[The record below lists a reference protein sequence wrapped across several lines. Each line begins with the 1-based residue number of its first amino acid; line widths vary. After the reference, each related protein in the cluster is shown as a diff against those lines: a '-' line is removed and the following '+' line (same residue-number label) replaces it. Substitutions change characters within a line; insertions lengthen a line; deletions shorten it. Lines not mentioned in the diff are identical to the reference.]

1 MQPHSDDDSG
11 AIVNRTDDAPR
22 DLPWRAFA
30 ASALLAFGLQCPAVV
45 QAKCE
50 LKVIELPVKMV
61 GTRATAM
68 VGINGTQVPLMV
80 DSGSSFSLLTEAT
93 ASQLKLRL
101 RESIR
106 IDGVVG
112 SADARLTRVA
122 HLGLSDGDL
131 ANIEFIVGGNELG
144 AGSMGILGRNILSF
158 ADTEYDLAHGMI
170 RMVIPTDDCE
180 KSNMAYWA
188 NDTSVSVVELLPQ
201 SRTKTP
207 AIRANLLLNGHKVTA
222 LFDTGA
228 STTVSLAAAHKAGVK
243 DADMK
248 AQGRMSGIGRGK
260 TNSWT
265 ASFDR
270 VELGG
275 EAILHNRL
283 PVGDFDLDDADM
295 MLGIDFFL
303 SHHIYVSRQQ
313 SRIYSTYNGGPVFA
327 LNANDPASTAASG
340 ADTGQAPGDALT
352 ADDYARRGA
361 ASLARGDT
369 ASALSDLD
377 RACALSPDTA
387 SFFATRASV
396 HLARKERDKA
406 LADLD
411 TALRLDPGQAE
422 ARMRRASM
430 HTGKTER
437 DLALDDLSVLDKTLP
452 PQSQLRKTMAQVYNG
467 LRMPAQALAQWNQW
481 IAANPRDIGL
491 EQAYN
496 GRCWARIQLNIELDK
511 AFDDCDEAV
520 DADSKNP
527 NYAGTRAWA
536 YLRLGKWAK
545 AVADF
550 DRALAGR
557 PNAPWWLYG
566 RGLAHLNLGQAAL
579 GQADLA
585 EARQAQ
591 PDVDAAIKRE
601 GLPLAPDATP

>member
-1 MQPHSDDDSG
+1 M
-11 AIVNRTDDAPR
+11 NRKNDAPR
-22 DLPWRAFA
+22 KLRWRAMIS
-30 ASALLAFGLQCPAVV
+30 SALVAFGLQCPAIV
-45 QAKCE
+45 QAKCA

-61 GTRATAM
+61 NTRAIAM

-80 DSGSSFSLLTEAT
+80 DSGAFFSFLTEAT
-93 ASQLKLRL
+93 ASQLNLRL
-101 RESIR
+101 RSLPDGTR
-106 IDGVVG
+106 IEGLTG
-112 SADARLTRVA
+112 SVDARMTRVA
-122 HLGLSDGDL
+122 HLGLGDGDL
-131 ANIEFIVGGNELG
+131 ANIEFVVGGNESG
-144 AGSMGILGRNILSF
+144 SGSMGVLGRNILAF

-170 RMVIPTDDCE
+170 RMVMPTDDCD

-188 NDTSVSVVELLPQ
+188 NDTPVSVVELL
-201 SRTKTP
+201 SERRASTP
-207 AIRANLLLNGHKVTA
+207 AIRASLLLNGHKVTA

-228 STTVSLAAAHKAGVK
+228 STTVTLDAAHKAGVK

-248 AQGRMSGIGRGK
+248 PAGRMYGAGHGK
-260 TNSWT
+260 ADAWT

-275 EAILHNRL
+275 EAVLHNRL
-283 PVGDFDLDDADM
+283 RVGDFDMDDADM
-295 MLGIDFFL
+295 LLGIDFFL
-303 SHHIYVSRQQ
+303 SHRVYVSRKQ
-313 SRIYSTYNGGPVFA
+313 SRIYFTYNGGPVFA
-327 LNANDPASTAASG
+327 LNHDAPASAAASG
-340 ADTGQAPGDALT
+340 AGADGAPADVLT

-361 ASLARGDT
+361 ASLTRGDT

-377 RACALSPDTA
+377 QACAMEPGNA
-387 SFFATRASV
+387 SFFASRASV

-411 TALRLDPGQAE
+411 TALRLDPGLAD

-430 HTGKTER
+430 HTGETER
-437 DLALDDLSVLDKTLP
+437 GLALDDLSFLDKTLP
-452 PQSQLRKTMAQVYNG
+452 PQSQLRRTMAQVYSG
-467 LRMPAQALAQWNQW
+467 LGMPAQALAQWNQW

-496 GRCWARIQLNIELDK
+496 SRCWARVQLDIELDK

-520 DADSKNP
+520 DADSKNA

-550 DRALAGR
+550 DRALAGK

-566 RGLAHLNLGQAAL
+566 RGLAHLNLGQTAL

-591 PDVDAAIKRE
+591 PDVDAAIKRQ
-601 GLPLAPDATP
+601 GLPLAPGAAP